1 MNSKID
7 VPYNPIITH
16 DIDRYYKW
24 KNVKSIFGESNR
36 ILRGQSTWSYNEA
49 WKSFLNRKQADP
61 FSNLRQI
68 AELDNSKGLQ
78 SVFYI
83 MTTEEKHP
91 KNINDYNVNE
101 PNVREVLKQVIS
113 SGSEIGIHPGIYT
126 FNDEKRMQEQK
137 EILEESIGQDVVRS
151 RQHYLKYEY
160 PSTFRILESIGI
172 DNDSSILVN
181 IALETNSEKK
191 STYLMEDEDGRK
203 MSISQT
209 PLVFMDT
216 HYMQQKDEEILKV
229 LENSV
234 APAKRDGGEIM
245 ILWHNNNISNNREMG
260 LYREALEVIKN

>member
-1 MNSKID
+1 
-7 VPYNPIITH
+7 
-16 DIDRYYKW
+16 
-24 KNVKSIFGESNR
+24 
-36 ILRGQSTWSYNEA
+36 
-49 WKSFLNRKQADP
+49 
-61 FSNLRQI
+61 
-68 AELDNSKGLQ
+68 
-78 SVFYI
+78 
-83 MTTEEKHP
+83 
-91 KNINDYNVNE
+91 
-101 PNVREVLKQVIS
+101 
-113 SGSEIGIHPGIYT
+113 
-126 FNDEKRMQEQK
+126 
-137 EILEESIGQDVVRS
+137 
-151 RQHYLKYEY
+151 
-160 PSTFRILESIGI
+160 
-172 DNDSSILVN
+172 VN